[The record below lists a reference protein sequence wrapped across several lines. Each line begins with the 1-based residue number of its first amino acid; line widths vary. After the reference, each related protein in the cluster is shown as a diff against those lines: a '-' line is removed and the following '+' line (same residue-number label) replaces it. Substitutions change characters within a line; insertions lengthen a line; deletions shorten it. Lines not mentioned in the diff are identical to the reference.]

1 VDVGAGL
8 KLDGWVMRPADFD
21 SAKRYP
27 TLFFVYGEP
36 AMQTVRDAWTG
47 SEYLWHTM
55 LTQLGYIVVSVD
67 GRGTPA
73 PRGRGF
79 RKAVHR
85 KIGVVNSGDLA
96 AAAAVIRRWPGVDST
111 RLGVWGWS
119 GGGSMTLNLMFRHP
133 GLFQVGISIA
143 PVPDQRLYDTIY
155 QERYMGVPEEHEA
168 EYREGSPL
176 THAARLRGKLL
187 LVHGTGDDNVHYQGT
202 QRLINALVAAGK
214 PFSLMAYPNRSHCL
228 CEGEGTELHLYGLLT
243 GYLIRNLPPGAR

>member
-1 VDVGAGL
+1 
-8 KLDGWVMRPADFD
+8 
-21 SAKRYP
+21 
-27 TLFFVYGEP
+27 
-36 AMQTVRDAWTG
+36 
-47 SEYLWHTM
+47 
-55 LTQLGYIVVSVD
+55 
-67 GRGTPA
+67 
-73 PRGRGF
+73 
-79 RKAVHR
+79 
-85 KIGVVNSGDLA
+85 
-96 AAAAVIRRWPGVDST
+96 
-111 RLGVWGWS
+111 
-119 GGGSMTLNLMFRHP
+119 MTLNLMFRHP